1 MFYFKA
7 CKSFFFI
14 YTKPLT
20 MKKLIFLLLFPI
32 SLYAQLNDSIYWN
45 TPYFIINYSEI
56 LEGPRSIRY
65 TVACHSGTAS
75 RSGMEFYKEK
85 NIHTSDNKDYEANEW
100 DKGHMAPAASF
111 NCNRDMLFSTFTY
124 INSSPQHQSL
134 NRGVWKKLEV
144 RERELATKGAVRVFI
159 RVEYPTTPI
168 RVTAGAAIPFG
179 YYKELKVGNNREC
192 YYFKNMIPKTSDLEA
207 YKCPCRNVIK

>member
-1 MFYFKA
+1 
-7 CKSFFFI
+7 
-14 YTKPLT
+14 
-20 MKKLIFLLLFPI
+20 MKNLLLLLLLPV
-32 SLYAQLNDSIYWN
+32 SLLAQLRDSVYFNN
-45 TPYFIINYSEI
+45 THFTVNYSET

-65 TVACHSGTAS
+65 KVLCPTGTAS

-144 RERELATKGAVRVFI
+144 RERELATKGEVRVFI
-159 RVEYPTTPI
+159 RVEYPTAPV
-168 RVTAGAAIPFG
+168 RVTTGAAIPLG
-179 YYKELKVGNNREC
+179 YYKEVKVGNNREC
-192 YYFKNMIPKTSDLEA
+192 YYFKNVQPNTSDLQT

>member
-1 MFYFKA
+1 
-7 CKSFFFI
+7 
-14 YTKPLT
+14 
-20 MKKLIFLLLFPI
+20 MKNLILLLLLPV
-32 SLYAQLNDSIYWN
+32 SLLAQLRDSVYFNN
-45 TPYFIINYSEI
+45 THFTVNYSET

-65 TVACHSGTAS
+65 KVLCPTGTAS

-85 NIHTSDNKDYEANEW
+85 NIHTSDNRDYEANEW

-144 RERELATKGAVRVFI
+144 RERELAIKGEVRVFI
-159 RVEYPTTPI
+159 RVEYPTTPV
-168 RVTAGAAIPFG
+168 RVTTGAAIPLG
-179 YYKELKVGNNREC
+179 YYKEVKVGNSREC
-192 YYFKNMIPKTSDLEA
+192 YYFKNVQPSTSDLQT
-207 YKCPCRNVIK
+207 YKCPCRNVIN

>member
-1 MFYFKA
+1 
-7 CKSFFFI
+7 
-14 YTKPLT
+14 
-20 MKKLIFLLLFPI
+20 MKNLLLLLLLPV
-32 SLYAQLNDSIYWN
+32 SLLAQLRDSVYFNN
-45 TPYFIINYSEI
+45 THFTVNYSET

-65 TVACHSGTAS
+65 KVLCPTGTAS

-85 NIHTSDNKDYEANEW
+85 NIHTSDNRDYEANEW

-144 RERELATKGAVRVFI
+144 RERELAIKGEVRVFI
-159 RVEYPTTPI
+159 RVEYPTTPV
-168 RVTAGAAIPFG
+168 RVTTGAAIPLG
-179 YYKELKVGNNREC
+179 YYKEVKVGNSREC
-192 YYFKNMIPKTSDLEA
+192 YYFKNVQPSTSDLQT
-207 YKCPCRNVIK
+207 YKCPCRNVTN